1 MWKIKNCAF
10 TFFFKVT
17 VYVSDQNDNAPWFQ
31 FFSPDKMTVMEDAPL
46 GTAVGQVQMID
57 RDLGKNAEFEYAI
70 RQANIGRWNKNHFQ
84 KNCRDFH
91 DFKLDYPNH
100 RFDERNSLLLE
111 LFCFCQV
118 QLTSTEVKYR

>member
-1 MWKIKNCAF
+1 M
-10 TFFFKVT
+10 
-17 VYVSDQNDNAPWFQ
+17 YVSDQNDNAPWFQ

-70 RQANIGRWNKNHFQ
+70 RQANIGRSNKNHFR
-84 KNCRDFH
+84 KNCCDFH
-91 DFKLDYPNH
+91 VFYLDYPNH
-100 RFDERNSLLLE
+100 RDDERNSLLLE

-118 QLTSTEVKYR
+118 QLTSTDMRYR